1 LTLDLG
7 AERAGQ
13 ERRLSPREQERFQAN
28 LLPYLDAAYN
38 LARYLLHDVHE
49 AEDAVQESCL
59 RAIRHFEGFRG
70 TDGRA
75 WLLRIVRNTCFTWLR
90 LRRGGGSLAEFDE
103 SLHTPE
109 DEASGPAADLARTVA
124 AESVR
129 EGLARLPPVFR
140 EVIVLRELEGLS
152 YKEIAQVVA
161 IPIGTVMSRLAR
173 GRRDLMLILEAK
185 PKGER

>member
-1 LTLDLG
+1 MTLDLG
-7 AERAGQ
+7 AERAGL
-13 ERRLSPREQERFQAN
+13 ERRLSAREQERFQAN

-49 AEDAVQESCL
+49 AEDAVQESYL

-75 WLLRIVRNTCFTWLR
+75 WLLRIVRNICFTWLK
-90 LRRGGGSLAEFDE
+90 LRRGGDPAEFDE

-109 DEASGPAADLARTVA
+109 DEASGPAADLDRTVA

-129 EGLARLPPVFR
+129 EGLSRLPPVFR

-185 PKGER
+185 PKGGLT